1 MGLLNKLKFD
11 ISEMIDISR
20 ELGRL
25 EEQHLRI
32 TDISDKVN
40 YNSELADL
48 VNIRMR
54 EIIERLDELKD
65 KWI

>member
-1 MGLLNKLKFD
+1 MGLINKLKFD
-11 ISEMIDISR
+11 IPEMIDISR

-25 EEQHLRI
+25 EEQHIKI

-48 VNIRMR
+48 VNIRMN
-54 EIIERLDELKD
+54 EIIEK
-65 KWI
+65 

>member
-1 MGLLNKLKFD
+1 MGLLNNLKFD

-25 EEQHLRI
+25 EEQHTKI
-32 TDISDKVN
+32 TNISDKVN

-54 EIIERLDELKD
+54 EIIERLEKINGF
-65 KWI
+65 KN

>member
-25 EEQHLRI
+25 EEQHTKI
-32 TDISDKVN
+32 NGFKN
-40 YNSELADL
+40 C
-48 VNIRMR
+48 
-54 EIIERLDELKD
+54 
-65 KWI
+65 

>member
-1 MGLLNKLKFD
+1 MGLLNKLKFN

-48 VNIRMR
+48 VNIRMN
-54 EIIERLDELKD
+54 EIIERLDELKL
-65 KWI
+65 

>member
-1 MGLLNKLKFD
+1 MGLLIKLKFD

-25 EEQHLRI
+25 EEQHTKI
-32 TDISDKVN
+32 TNISDKVN

-48 VNIRMR
+48 VDIRMK